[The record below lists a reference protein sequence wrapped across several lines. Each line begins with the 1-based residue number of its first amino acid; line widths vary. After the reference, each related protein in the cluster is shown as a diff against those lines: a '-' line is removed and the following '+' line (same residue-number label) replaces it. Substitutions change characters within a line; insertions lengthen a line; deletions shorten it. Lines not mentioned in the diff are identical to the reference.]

1 MVTEINATAAAS
13 PSPQAQRSTA
23 GSPAATATVVVAGAE
38 RPVAEEKNTTHEN
51 DTALKELEAKV
62 SDINAMVR
70 NTQRSIHFSVAEK
83 TGDTIIQVFNAETDE
98 LIREI
103 PSKELQKVAEAI
115 EAQLSEG
122 LLFNT
127 SI

>member
-1 MVTEINATAAAS
+1 MITEINSTTAALPGS
-13 PSPQAQRSTA
+13 QTQRS
-23 GSPAATATVVVAGAE
+23 ATGAS
-38 RPVAEEKNTTHEN
+38 PVAEEKNAIREN
-51 DTALKELEAKV
+51 NIALKELEAKV

-103 PSKELQKVAEAI
+103 PSQELQKVAEAI
-115 EAQLSEG
+115 EAQISEG
-122 LLFNT
+122 LLFNA